1 MAKKQAQPEDRR
13 HSREPD
19 QGQVDRL
26 AEFEARIAQLRGDR
40 VDSPDRRWRTPWADL
55 AETHKLYRIVWESW
69 TEWHG
74 SPVPGSEALSAIE
87 RNVDYAGLPDHQR
100 EMLQNLRARLD
111 AGQLAEPLPGQRDR
125 VEMALSYIVGSAEF
139 EEGLRSLKENRDLP
153 WAELPENVKVN
164 VLRDMEHRVG
174 PAALAALEKEGELR
188 TFVEAYW
195 DAAREQMRDEEAR
208 PRPHGVSGQAEAM
221 SPSPGE
227 RDNTGEWEKDYAARR
242 DENRCER
249 EGVSTAAAL
258 HPWPS
263 EIAAANWQKQ
273 TGQDQ
278 GKSGGGEKAN
288 GHDDGHS
295 M

>member
-1 MAKKQAQPEDRR
+1 MAKKQAQPEDRW

-40 VDSPDRRWRTPWADL
+40 IDSPDRRWITPWADL

-74 SPVPGSEALSAIE
+74 SPVPGAEALSAIE

-111 AGQLAEPLPGQRDR
+111 AGQLAEPLPGHRDR

-164 VLRDMEHRVG
+164 VLRDMEHRVD
-174 PAALAALEKEGELR
+174 PAALAAIEKEGELW

-195 DAAREQMRDEEAR
+195 DAAKERMRDEEAR
-208 PRPHGVSGQAEAM
+208 PQPHGVSGQAEAM
-221 SPSPGE
+221 SPSPSE

-242 DENRCER
+242 EENRPRR
-249 EGVSTAAAL
+249 EGVSTVAAL
-258 HPWPS
+258 RPWPS
-263 EIAAANWQKQ
+263 EIAKANRRNQP
-273 TGQDQ
+273 GQDH
-278 GKSGGGEKAN
+278 GKSNGNEKAN
-288 GHDDGHS
+288 GNDTGCS